1 MNGAKVMGMFRRDRI
16 FKALAALGLAGFFMM
31 GSPVRSRAENVV
43 HTLDWVPY
51 GRDAGF
57 YAAVEKGFL
66 KAEGLTVKIVRGKGS
81 SETVK
86 RLMVGDA
93 DFGTPDGG
101 VVVISRA
108 KGLKVKMIGAFHAK
122 TPMQIVVVKGGSIR
136 SIQDFKGKT
145 FADASFSSTHKI
157 FPALARK
164 NGVDPAMVKW
174 IFLNPASLG
183 SAGLAGRV
191 DGWGAYATNNP
202 SQMKAAKMAGKELI
216 LFPFADNGV
225 DIYSNTMSATE
236 EKLAKN
242 PDQVRRFMRGMY
254 KGMAWAIK
262 HPKEATDIIL
272 KKVPVLNRDTAI
284 QHWQIA
290 IDHLVTDA
298 AKKHGIGYLSR
309 EKMTFTRDVV
319 AGAHKLKSKPAVDDL
334 YTTAFLP
341 KIMVK

>member
-1 MNGAKVMGMFRRDRI
+1 MFGKTVVGLLKRAASFKV
-16 FKALAALGLAGFFMM
+16 LATVAMAFFLI
-31 GSPVRSRAENVV
+31 GGTPLSSGAENLV

-101 VVVISRA
+101 VVVISRS
-108 KGLKVKMIGAFHAK
+108 KGIKLKMIGAFHAK

-136 SIQDFKGKT
+136 SIKDFKGKT

-191 DGWGAYATNNP
+191 DGWGALRHEQPQPNEGSQNGGEGTP
-202 SQMKAAKMAGKELI
+202 S
-216 LFPFADNGV
+216 FPVCG
-225 DIYSNTMSATE
+225 
-236 EKLAKN
+236 
-242 PDQVRRFMRGMY
+242 
-254 KGMAWAIK
+254 
-262 HPKEATDIIL
+262 
-272 KKVPVLNRDTAI
+272 
-284 QHWQIA
+284 
-290 IDHLVTDA
+290 
-298 AKKHGIGYLSR
+298 
-309 EKMTFTRDVV
+309 
-319 AGAHKLKSKPAVDDL
+319 
-334 YTTAFLP
+334 
-341 KIMVK
+341 